1 MKLTLLFLFVFT
13 LSVAFAQETNG
24 GKKLT
29 YTQRKNIAA
38 EKDFVRW
45 AKKNA
50 APFSITDGGKDKLF
64 SAIDKAVGDAKI
76 VAVSEGAHNVK
87 EFIKTNAAIVEYL
100 IKNKGFTTVV
110 CESGLPESRITHDYI
125 LGKQVEKKE
134 WIGGLNKMYG
144 WWTEYTDMIEWMR
157 TYSQNVSNDKK
168 IKFYG
173 IDITGSY
180 TDLRPTFKQI
190 SDCLEK
196 VDPVYTHKIQ
206 SELNPVLEIV
216 YSKEFR
222 KAPRHY
228 HDSLTLEQKYL
239 LEQKTVEL
247 INYIS
252 NNKGKILKQY
262 SNEDYEWLR
271 QNSISLFQ
279 AVSYYKNSTNAKN
292 TDYNEFVGLNGRELA
307 MAQNFQW
314 VYKSDTTAKILII
327 CHNVHTKTN
336 MSYLDTT
343 FQYFTPFGAFVR
355 HAFGNRYYCI
365 GCAYDN
371 GVYWDNWKKN
381 EPRVIKNTPP
391 AKKGEIDYTLK
402 AVGKPYFFVDFKK
415 INPKRPAFSW
425 LRTKIMIREHDEES
439 QITPDEFDGYLFY
452 DTISIPTE
460 NK

>member
-1 MKLTLLFLFVFT
+1 MKKLLLFVGIGFLFAGC
-13 LSVAFAQETNG
+13 SS
-24 GKKLT
+24 LT
-29 YTQRKNIAA
+29 YTQRKNIVV
-38 EKDFVRW
+38 ENDFIHW
-45 AKKNA
+45 TKKNA
-50 APFSITDGGKDKLF
+50 TPFSSADGGKDKMFL
-64 SAIDKAVGDAKI
+64 AIDKAIGNSKF
-76 VAVSEGAHNVK
+76 VAVSDGAHNVT
-87 EFIKTNAAIVEYL
+87 EFIAINAAIVEYL

-110 CESGLPESRITHDYI
+110 CESGLPESRTTHDYI
-125 LGKQVEKKE
+125 LGKQVDKKD

-173 IDITGSY
+173 IDITGFY
-180 TDLRPTFKQI
+180 TDLRPKFKQI
-190 SDCLEK
+190 TDCLEK

-206 SELNPVLEIV
+206 SDLNPVLEIV
-216 YSKEFR
+216 HSVEFR
-222 KAPRHY
+222 KAPRNY

-252 NNKGKILKQY
+252 NNKVKILKQY

-271 QNSISLFQ
+271 QSSISLYQ
-279 AVSYYKNSTNAKN
+279 AVTYYKNSTNAKN
-292 TDYNEFVGLNGRELA
+292 KDFNEFVGLNGRELA
-307 MAQNFQW
+307 MEQNFQW

-355 HAFGNRYYCI
+355 HTFGSQYYCI

-381 EPRVIKNTPP
+381 APRIIKNTPP

-402 AVGKPYFFVDFKK
+402 AVGITYFFVDFKK
-415 INPKRPAFSW
+415 INPRRPAISW
-425 LRTKIMIREHDEES
+425 LHSKIMIREHDEES